1 MLNNLITILDREI
14 INGAPTTTMIVMTEK
29 SNAEAYAD
37 WWLEE
42 ENMRSEPGDI
52 IHSLLTKLEE
62 QLNENK

>member
-14 INGAPTTTMIVMTEK
+14 INGVPATTMIVMTEK

-42 ENMRSEPGDI
+42 ENMRSEPGGVI
-52 IHSLLTKLEE
+52 NSLLSKLEE